1 MKKNPSI
8 NQLFLENTVEPLNFA
23 PKMLR
28 WVNTTSARMQM
39 GDKLLS
45 PICFL
50 YRATMTQSRALFIA
64 ALFLPFFLSSCE
76 ENKNSKKFIA
86 YNGPLEEA
94 ENIEILYSELGLLK
108 VRVRTA
114 KQIKLPTEDKLFPKR
129 VFVDFYGPAG
139 DVLTTLE
146 SDSGRYENRTGLYK
160 VKGNV
165 KVVTQKK
172 ERLFSDELTWNPQT
186 QKVYTETK
194 VTIENQQTGE
204 RMNGL
209 GLDANQDFSQYS
221 IRRPTGFFNAPAGIT
236 PN

>member
-1 MKKNPSI
+1 MKKNPPI
-8 NQLFLENTVEPLNFA
+8 NQLFLEKTFKPLNFA
-23 PKMLR
+23 HKMLR

-39 GDKLLS
+39 GDKFLS

-50 YRATMTQSRALFIA
+50 QRSIILRIFSFFYTA
-64 ALFLPFFLSSCE
+64 FFLLFFLTGCE
-76 ENKNSKKFIA
+76 EDKNSKKFIA

-94 ENIEILYSELGLLK
+94 ENIEVLYSELGMLK

-114 KQIKLPTEDKLFPKR
+114 KQIKLPSEDKLFPKK

-186 QKVYTETK
+186 QKVYTEKK

-221 IRRPTGFFNAPAGIT
+221 IRRPTGFFNAPAGIS

>member
-1 MKKNPSI
+1 MKKNPFK
-8 NQLFLENTVEPLNFA
+8 NQLFLENTRKPRNFTS
-23 PKMLR
+23 KMLR

-50 YRATMTQSRALFIA
+50 ANSVILSKLRQLSL
-64 ALFLPFFLSSCE
+64 FFLLLMVLSACRE
-76 ENKNSKKFIA
+76 DKDSKKFIP

-94 ENIEILYSELGLLK
+94 ENIEVLYSELGLLK

-114 KQIKLPTEDKLFPKR
+114 KQIKLPSEDKLFPKK

-139 DVLTTLE
+139 DVLTTLQ
-146 SDSGRYENRTGLYK
+146 SDSGRYENRTGLYR

-186 QKVYTETK
+186 QKVYTDKK
-194 VTIENQQTGE
+194 VTIENQLSGE
-204 RMNGL
+204 KMNGL

-221 IRRPTGFFNAPAGIT
+221 IRRPTGFFNAPAGIS

>member
-8 NQLFLENTVEPLNFA
+8 NQLFLEKTSEPLNFA
-23 PKMLR
+23 RKMLR

-39 GDKLLS
+39 GDKFLS

-50 YRATMTQSRALFIA
+50 YRLPLPRIGTRLSAS
-64 ALFLPFFLSSCE
+64 LFLLFVLCSCE
-76 ENKNSKKFIA
+76 EDKNTKKFIA
-86 YNGPLEEA
+86 YNGPPEVA
-94 ENIEILYSELGLLK
+94 ENIEVLYSELGLLK

-114 KQIKLPTEDKLFPKR
+114 KQIKLPSEDKQFPKK

-146 SDSGRYENRTGLYK
+146 SDSGRYEYRTGLYK